1 MMVIWIYALGMLVGV
16 APTSFSPAAICIWLV
31 LHLPV
36 IWAMANLARVL
47 GKTPFF
53 FAVAA
58 IVPIVN
64 LLETF
69 DLLQN
74 ASRRLKDAG
83 IKQGFVG
90 TRVPEHPPIEIT

>member
-1 MMVIWIYALGMLVGV
+1 MVIWIYALGMLVGV
-16 APTSFSPAAICIWLV
+16 VPTSFSPAAICIWLV
-31 LHLPV
+31 LQLPV

-47 GKTPFF
+47 GKTPFL

-64 LLETF
+64 LLEAH
-69 DLLQN
+69 DLIQN

-83 IKQGFVG
+83 IKQGFFG
-90 TRVPEHPPIEIT
+90 TKVPEHPPVAIA